1 MSLGLGLPSTS
12 MFVTPSFAFVVST
25 SLVTR
30 LALLGYVLSYS
41 FLNQFAN
48 IAQESFNSRLK
59 AEGDE
64 ESTNLYVSNL
74 PKNMTESV
82 RIFLPSHFALK
93 LTMCRSLVLSLWTI
107 LSVLAEFYVI
117 ARTTVVESDLLGKFI
132 LQQVLPFHLTLSS
145 FETRDVC
152 EEIIKKF
159 HGQPIGDEGLLLQ
172 VRYADTQA
180 QKDLKRITTERRQFR
195 TNEYN
200 VGAYGGSAAEI
211 LALSPPL
218 SSASPLVPRA
228 SQIGRHFTTSSR
240 ASGSWKRDQSDQG

>member
-1 MSLGLGLPSTS
+1 MLPAW
-12 MFVTPSFAFVVST
+12 PII
-25 SLVTR
+25 R
-30 LALLGYVLSYS
+30 
-41 FLNQFAN
+41 
-48 IAQESFNSRLK
+48 
-59 AEGDE
+59 
-64 ESTNLYVSNL
+64 SNL
-74 PKNMTESV
+74 IK
-82 RIFLPSHFALK
+82 
-93 LTMCRSLVLSLWTI
+93 
-107 LSVLAEFYVI
+107 
-117 ARTTVVESDLLGKFI
+117 
-132 LQQVLPFHLTLSS
+132 SS
-145 FETRDVC
+145 FENRDVC

-159 HGQPIGDEGLLLQ
+159 HDQPIGEEGLLLQ